1 MPIIFQKVIH
11 VCANCKTFLLYA
23 GREWQ
28 RAELSNF
35 DQDDIN
41 SNTFFALNLIE
52 NQIFNDSSHLFFWK
66 HYIMDLAK
74 LIAAQCKCIITWRF
88 SKISIQKHIA
98 VCVLCVSIKEASQSV
113 WKHLVQRPLAAHTS
127 FQLEHYFNHNALSG
141 NNNGKTIS
149 FG

>member
-23 GREWQ
+23 GRERQ

-52 NQIFNDSSHLFFWK
+52 NQIFNDSSHFFFLEALYNGPGK
-66 HYIMDLAK
+66 VDSCAV
-74 LIAAQCKCIITWRF
+74 
-88 SKISIQKHIA
+88 QKH
-98 VCVLCVSIKEASQSV
+98 
-113 WKHLVQRPLAAHTS
+113 
-127 FQLEHYFNHNALSG
+127 HNMTLL
-141 NNNGKTIS
+141 
-149 FG
+149 